1 MKDIR
6 IDCYDGAYG
15 PTIRFVI
22 ASPQGLERVREMF
35 MRFLKSTHAVVEW
48 MHEPLIVASNIVRL
62 TMRGQKGGTNSA
74 KTLIRTSNGEFDW
87 FLSTSASARLIGLVD
102 GLESCGHGHQYL
114 TSEGIDDALVILSYK
129 ERENMAPA
137 ATGGGIAS

>member
-1 MKDIR
+1 MKDIQ

-22 ASPQGLERVREMF
+22 TSSQGLERVRGMF
-35 MRFLKSTHAVVEW
+35 MRFLKPTHDVVEW
-48 MHEPLIVASNIVRL
+48 LREPLIVGSNIVRL
-62 TMRGQKGGTNSA
+62 TMRGQNGGTDSD
-74 KTLIRTSNGEFDW
+74 KTLVRTSHGEFDW
-87 FLSTSASARLIGLVD
+87 LLSKSASARLLGLVD

-137 ATGGGIAS
+137 ATGGGIGS